1 MITEVFGPLA
11 HDVSHDTTGM
21 ETAVTAGTTVLTLK
35 GALPVEALRAGDRV
49 ITRDGARELLAL
61 REVATPRMVR
71 VSASAIG
78 VEQPEED
85 MVIAAQSRILVRDW
99 RAKALKGCDQAVI
112 EASRLVDGEYI
123 RFEETSPARFYALDF
138 AAPVVIYAGGLELAI
153 APVSEPA

>member
-1 MITEVFGPLA
+1 MITEVFGATA
-11 HDVSHDTTGM
+11 HDMIASTT
-21 ETAVTAGTTVLTLK
+21 ALNAGTPVLTLK
-35 GALPVEALRAGDRV
+35 GALPVEALRLGDKI
-49 ITRDGARELLAL
+49 ITRDGARELKGL
-61 REVATPRMVR
+61 RQVAAPRMVR

-78 VEQPEED
+78 VEQPEDD
-85 MVIAAQSRILVRDW
+85 MVISADTRILVRDW

-153 APVSEPA
+153 APVSQAA